1 MKCLR
6 KEDLIIL
13 LSNSDRNIWDTHDLD
28 TLLNIYG
35 DDWYIEGG
43 KQIKTSE
50 NQNMINIRKLM
61 TGDALDSIR
70 GDSDG

>member
-43 KQIKTSE
+43 K
-50 NQNMINIRKLM
+50 
-61 TGDALDSIR
+61 
-70 GDSDG
+70 